1 MDIKNNIADWDLQFE
16 GIKAIIA
23 EPFVKKYTDFFD
35 IQTMAARLH
44 NKESMSSEFKLK
56 EGSWFLS
63 MIVPQSYD
71 KNGNV
76 NAIFTK
82 ITEEGKV
89 YVAEYNENG
98 TLLSI
103 KSDEISD
110 SVIIPFT
117 CVNKSKVKVFIWKND
132 MKPLFNKVFT
142 LN

>member
-1 MDIKNNIADWDLQFE
+1 MLICGVASCIFAG
-16 GIKAIIA
+16 GII
-23 EPFVKKYTDFFD
+23 
-35 IQTMAARLH
+35 
-44 NKESMSSEFKLK
+44 SSSEYDT
-56 EGSWFLS
+56 S
-63 MIVPQSYD
+63 VTVSY
-71 KNGNV
+71 
-76 NAIFTK
+76 THL
-82 ITEEGKV
+82 V

>member
-1 MDIKNNIADWDLQFE
+1 M
-16 GIKAIIA
+16 
-23 EPFVKKYTDFFD
+23 
-35 IQTMAARLH
+35 
-44 NKESMSSEFKLK
+44 
-56 EGSWFLS
+56 
-63 MIVPQSYD
+63 
-71 KNGNV
+71 
-76 NAIFTK
+76 
-82 ITEEGKV
+82 

>member
-1 MDIKNNIADWDLQFE
+1 
-16 GIKAIIA
+16 
-23 EPFVKKYTDFFD
+23 
-35 IQTMAARLH
+35 MAARLH
-44 NKESMSSEFKLK
+44 NKESMSSEFKK
-56 EGSWFLS
+56 KNGSWFLS
-63 MIVPQSYD
+63 MVVPQSYD

-76 NAIFTK
+76 NAIFTN
-82 ITEEGKV
+82 ITEEGMV

>member
-1 MDIKNNIADWDLQFE
+1 MNIPYADNNGYVIA
-16 GIKAIIA
+16 IC
-23 EPFVKKYTDFFD
+23 
-35 IQTMAARLH
+35 
-44 NKESMSSEFKLK
+44 N
-56 EGSWFLS
+56 
-63 MIVPQSYD
+63 
-71 KNGNV
+71 N
-76 NAIFTK
+76 
-82 ITEEGKV
+82 ITEEGLV

>member
-1 MDIKNNIADWDLQFE
+1 MLFRSLACKAMGVSKIIVSDALENRLALALQHGAD
-16 GIKAIIA
+16 
-23 EPFVKKYTDFFD
+23 Y
-35 IQTMAARLH
+35 
-44 NKESMSSEFKLK
+44 
-56 EGSWFLS
+56 
-63 MIVPQSYD
+63 
-71 KNGNV
+71 
-76 NAIFTK
+76 AIFTN
-82 ITEEGKV
+82 ITEEGMV

>member
-1 MDIKNNIADWDLQFE
+1 MADLSAAFIPLSIAAVKEDLF
-16 GIKAIIA
+16 
-23 EPFVKKYTDFFD
+23 
-35 IQTMAARLH
+35 
-44 NKESMSSEFKLK
+44 
-56 EGSWFLS
+56 
-63 MIVPQSYD
+63 SYD
-71 KNGNV
+71 
-76 NAIFTK
+76 
-82 ITEEGKV
+82 V

>member
-1 MDIKNNIADWDLQFE
+1 MCYSSLTEEGQYFTPLPVISSCVRLLDITYD
-16 GIKAIIA
+16 
-23 EPFVKKYTDFFD
+23 
-35 IQTMAARLH
+35 
-44 NKESMSSEFKLK
+44 
-56 EGSWFLS
+56 
-63 MIVPQSYD
+63 D

-76 NAIFTK
+76 NAIFTN
-82 ITEEGKV
+82 ITEEGMV